1 VENPHPSLQNW
12 YRYDRYDNSLSW
24 HSYHTRPKTITTA
37 KVSPVTKEPISL
49 NRSTDTMANNNY
61 DPARFKACTRRTV
74 AFSIIFGSLG
84 FILIAIILS
93 VFNPLNDS
101 AKSALNT
108 IMPLGAGF
116 IGSIMAFYFSSEA
129 GENDD
134 DDEEQ
139 VFPSHTLVFVR
150 DGVTP
155 VTFKFSRENLDE
167 SKTMRAVLDDIAAD
181 PENQTSTK
189 PLLKIEENK
198 VLKFSYM
205 ENLRTKT
212 NSAENFNNL
221 TLSELSKNTR
231 GNIAVKVF
239 CE

>member
-1 VENPHPSLQNW
+1 
-12 YRYDRYDNSLSW
+12 
-24 HSYHTRPKTITTA
+24 
-37 KVSPVTKEPISL
+37 
-49 NRSTDTMANNNY
+49 MANNNY
-61 DPARFKACTRRTV
+61 DPAKFKACTRRTV
-74 AFSIIFGSLG
+74 AFSII
-84 FILIAIILS
+84 ILS
-93 VFNPLNDS
+93 VFNPKNDA

-116 IGSIMAFYFSSEA
+116 IGSIMAFYFSEA
-129 GENDD
+129 GDD
-134 DDEEQ
+134 GDEDEEEQ